1 MPLLDPLEQS
11 LASRPVVTETGGASA
26 RLFALSRD
34 LQWELFS
41 EVMEVGLRARH
52 EATPSH
58 AVTAAGSY
66 QWHASVPALRERLQY
81 LGWTRKD
88 PKNCPIIIS
97 PDRSVA
103 IAVMTGDEDTGNPDP
118 NVKPSNR
125 SKKGKFLEEQIKL
138 NNAFNRQYT
147 LFKQDQGSGRHATEL
162 WVLLYHHDA
171 IRKEVRYELSLPSEF
186 RKKNII
192 GWSERILLG
201 HITEAPVI
209 PVKDMET
216 SQPIEVFVEPKM
228 GT

>member
-1 MPLLDPLEQS
+1 MRILDLFEQPFT
-11 LASRPVVTETGGASA
+11 SRPVITEIEDVRA
-26 RLFALSRD
+26 RLLELSHD
-34 LQWELFS
+34 LQREFFA
-41 EVMEVGLRARH
+41 EIMEVGLRARH

-58 AVTAAGSY
+58 AVTAAGTY
-66 QWHASVPALRERLQY
+66 QWNANVAALRDRLQY

-103 IAVMTGDEDTGNPDP
+103 IAVMTGDEDTGNPDQ
-118 NVKPSNR
+118 NAKPSNR

-147 LFKQDQGSGRHATEL
+147 LFKEEKGSGRHATEL

-171 IRKEVRYELSLPSEF
+171 IRKEVRYELSLPSDF

-192 GWSERILLG
+192 GWTERILLG
-201 HITEAPVI
+201 RITEAPSI
-209 PVKDMET
+209 LVKDIET
-216 SQPIEVFVEPKM
+216 SSPIEVFVEPKT

>member
-11 LASRPVVTETGGASA
+11 FTSRPVITATEGAAA
-26 RLFALSRD
+26 RLLELSRD
-34 LQWELFS
+34 LQRELFS

-81 LGWTRKD
+81 LEWTRKD

-103 IAVMTGDEDTGNPDP
+103 IAVMTGDEDTGNPDGI
-118 NVKPSNR
+118 PSNR

-162 WVLLYHHDA
+162 WVLLYHYDA

-201 HITEAPVI
+201 HITEAPAI

-216 SQPIEVFVEPKM
+216 SQPIEVYVEPKM

>member
-11 LASRPVVTETGGASA
+11 LASRPVVTETRGAAA
-26 RLFALSRD
+26 RLFGLSRD
-34 LQWELFS
+34 LQPELFS

-66 QWHASVPALRERLQY
+66 QWHANVPALRERLQF
-81 LGWTRKD
+81 LGWTRED

-103 IAVMTGDEDTGNPDP
+103 IAVMTGDEDTGNPDGI
-118 NVKPSNR
+118 PSNR

-147 LFKQDQGSGRHATEL
+147 LFKEDKGSGRHATEL

-201 HITEAPVI
+201 HITEAPSI
-209 PVKDMET
+209 LVKDIET
-216 SQPIEVFVEPKM
+216 PPPIEVFVEPKT

>member
-11 LASRPVVTETGGASA
+11 LASRPVVTETGGAAA
-26 RLFALSRD
+26 RLFELSRD
-34 LQWELFS
+34 LQPELFS

-66 QWHASVPALRERLQY
+66 QWHANVPALREPLQY

-103 IAVMTGDEDTGNPDP
+103 IAVMTGDEDTGNPDGI
-118 NVKPSNR
+118 PSNR

-147 LFKQDQGSGRHATEL
+147 LFKEDKGSGRHATEL

-171 IRKEVRYELSLPSEF
+171 IRKEVRYELSLPSDF

-192 GWSERILLG
+192 GWTERILLG
-201 HITEAPVI
+201 HITEAPSI
-209 PVKDMET
+209 LVKDIET
-216 SQPIEVFVEPKM
+216 SPPIEVFVEPKT